1 MRGSIWRDLLQG
13 ACFVVAL
20 SAAAGASAMPLREAV
35 ERAVTS
41 NPQIGEA
48 IANREATQFEL
59 DQGTGRYLPSID
71 VEGRLGAQQRD
82 NSTTRAIGTQDDVF
96 AERSLGVVMRQLLFD
111 GFETRAEVEQ
121 QASRVDAASHRVLE
135 RSETISL
142 AVIREYL
149 DLMRLHRVTASTRE
163 NVGYHQGLLGR
174 IAEGTQVG
182 SLSIADEQQAEER
195 LYAAQS
201 QVIEAVEEV
210 KAAEARFVRLV
221 GHPSGKLSN
230 PPGIAGALPAGIEG
244 AIGLARQHNPS
255 IMAAQADVDAAHGR
269 LKGADSRFYPKLAL
283 EGRARAG
290 RDLDGVPGDDNEL
303 RAGVVLDWNLYRGGI
318 DKANRQEQIR
328 RIDEATMALYG
339 IAREVE
345 EAVTLSW
352 DRRQQQAERLTTL
365 SRQLATVRELV
376 GSYSDQFAIGQR
388 SLVDLLDA
396 QNARVNAEI
405 AVWTAEA
412 AVRLAEY
419 RILAATGTLLPAL
432 GIAPPPQSTPYA
444 RVKVNVPPAPAR
456 VADPHRTRPRPALLS
471 SSPRQLRRA
480 ALGAIMPS
488 CQSNCWSPRR
498 KTAGWLR
505 GRHSCRLRPSPTRWC
520 DAWSRSPHITTGR
533 PPPKR

>member
-1 MRGSIWRDLLQG
+1 MRGSFWRDLLQG
-13 ACFVVAL
+13 ACFAAAL
-20 SAAAGASAMPLREAV
+20 SAAAGASAMPLKEAV
-35 ERAVTS
+35 ERAVTT

-48 IANREATQFEL
+48 IANREATEFEL
-59 DQGTGRYLPSID
+59 DQGAGRYLPSID
-71 VEGRLGAQQRD
+71 VEGRLGAQQLD
-82 NSTTRAIGTQDDVF
+82 NSTTRGLGTDDDVL

-111 GFETRAEVEQ
+111 GFETRGEVEQ

-135 RSETISL
+135 RSESIAL

-149 DLMRLHRVTASTRE
+149 DLMRLHRVVASTRE
-163 NVGYHQGLLGR
+163 NVGYHRQLLGR

-195 LYAAQS
+195 LYAARS
-201 QVIEAVEEV
+201 QVTEAIEEV

-230 PPGIAGALPAGIEG
+230 PPPIAAALPASLDG
-244 AIGLARQHNPS
+244 AIGLARRHNPT

-269 LKGADSRFYPKLAL
+269 LKVAESAFYPKLAL

-290 RDLDGVPGDDNEL
+290 RDLEGVPGDDNEL
-303 RAGVVLDWNLYRGGI
+303 RAGVVLDWNLFRGGI
-318 DKANRQEQIR
+318 DRANRQEHIR
-328 RIDEATMALYG
+328 RIDEATMALYA

-352 DRRQQQAERLTTL
+352 DRRQQQAERLVTL
-365 SRQLATVRELV
+365 RRQLATVRELV

-396 QNARVNAEI
+396 QNARVNSEI

-432 GIAPPPQSTPYA
+432 GIAPPPQAIPYA
-444 RVKVNVPPAPAR
+444 RVKVNVPP
-456 VADPHRTRPRPALLS
+456 S
-471 SSPRQLRRA
+471 
-480 ALGAIMPS
+480 
-488 CQSNCWSPRR
+488 
-498 KTAGWLR
+498 
-505 GRHSCRLRPSPTRWC
+505 
-520 DAWSRSPHITTGR
+520 
-533 PPPKR
+533 PPPESLIRTEPGLGPLY